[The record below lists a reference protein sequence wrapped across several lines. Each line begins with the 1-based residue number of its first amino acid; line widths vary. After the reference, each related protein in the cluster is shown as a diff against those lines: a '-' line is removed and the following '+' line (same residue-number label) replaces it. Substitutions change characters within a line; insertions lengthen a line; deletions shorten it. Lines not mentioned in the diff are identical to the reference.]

1 MDNTQNLV
9 EEYDLMFKIL
19 LLGDSG
25 VGKSNLLLRYTKDQ
39 FMVDMRST
47 IGVEFA
53 MKLLK
58 LDGLDLKVQIWDTAG
73 MERYK
78 SITSAYYRGA
88 KGVIICYDITRKNSF
103 DNVDKW
109 LDDFK
114 SKADEDAVILLIGN
128 KNDLNHIREVDKEE
142 AALKAQKY
150 NIGFMETSAKENDNV
165 QKAFIT
171 IFQEIIN
178 VYKEKN
184 GELLNNNIGKDG
196 KSTKKNGKIIKGSM
210 SGLSGGYTIQM
221 DTIQEDNI
229 IEDEAFGKKNCC

>member
-1 MDNTQNLV
+1 
-9 EEYDLMFKIL
+9 
-19 LLGDSG
+19 
-25 VGKSNLLLRYTKDQ
+25 
-39 FMVDMRST
+39 
-47 IGVEFA
+47 
-53 MKLLK
+53 
-58 LDGLDLKVQIWDTAG
+58 